1 MKVVVDLLTAR
12 TAAAQPGRP
21 QKTRVYPTEFWG
33 RMLCAFWL
41 WPAILPAQPADT
53 LTLAR
58 QAVELQQSGDYAG
71 AAEAY
76 RKLTALNPGDV
87 VAHVN
92 LGISLV
98 QLGRFDEAIAE
109 YQTADKLLPNDNR
122 IALNLALAYQK
133 SGRLLEA
140 TQRFEAL
147 HAAAPEDPRLTLLLA
162 DCLLQTGHDT
172 RVVDLL
178 QPLAPQRP
186 DDLGLAYMLG
196 MAFLHTGNLGQG
208 QAFLD
213 RILRNGDSV
222 EARFLMGTRMF
233 ESGDYPAA
241 VKQLAAAIELN
252 PRLPQLQSLYGRA
265 LLNTGDPDAAA
276 GAFRKELA
284 TNPNDFAANLG
295 LGQILAARKQ
305 LHDAIPPLRRALLL
319 RPQSTDAQ
327 SELALA
333 LVRSGEF
340 AEARPLAESAVNSVP
355 DSPEAHRTLSGVY
368 AGLHLAREA
377 SHELETAQSLEKSAR
392 ASAPGPKVDEI
403 APDFDLPNPVSGKKL
418 RLSSFRGKTPVVLV
432 FGSYSCPNF
441 RASAAALK
449 ELAKTY
455 ASKIPF
461 VLVYIR
467 EAHSSDNWESTRN
480 IRDGISIGPAATMT
494 DKENHAIMCSRE
506 LHLSFPAVVDG
517 MDGAVEGAYSAWP
530 SRAFV
535 VGADGRIQYS
545 TRLTELDFHIE
556 EMEAVLRKLTQPKLT
571 QPKPTQR

>member
-1 MKVVVDLLTAR
+1 MPLVFFVNGEKRLLRSRADHKQR
-12 TAAAQPGRP
+12 WSAPRIG
-21 QKTRVYPTEFWG
+21 
-33 RMLCAFWL
+33 LCLSLLFLATPL
-41 WPAILPAQPADT
+41 LPQPADSI
-53 LTLAR
+53 TLAR

-76 RKLTALNPGDV
+76 RKLTVLHPDDV

-98 QLGRFDEAIAE
+98 QLGRFEEAVAE
-109 YQTADKLLPNDNR
+109 YQAAEKLLPGDPR
-122 IALNLALAYQK
+122 IALNLALAFQK
-133 SGRLLEA
+133 SGRLPEA
-140 TQRFEAL
+140 AQRFEAL
-147 HAAAPEDPRLTLLLA
+147 HAVAPEDPKVTLLLA
-162 DCLLQTGHDT
+162 DCLLQTGHEPQ
-172 RVVDLL
+172 VIDLL

-196 MAFLHTGNLGQG
+196 MALLHTGNLGQG

-222 EARFLMGTRMF
+222 EARFLMGMRMF

-265 LLNTGDPDAAA
+265 LLNTGDPDGA
-276 GAFRKELA
+276 GEAFHKELA

-305 LHDAIPPLRRALLL
+305 FHDAVPLVQRALLL
-319 RPQSTDAQ
+319 RPQSAETQ
-327 SELALA
+327 IALA
-333 LVRSGEF
+333 VSLAGSGRF
-340 AEARPLAESAVNSVP
+340 GEAQTHAESAVQSLP
-355 DSPEAHRTLSGVY
+355 DSTEAHRTLSAVY
-368 AGLHLAREA
+368 TGLHLAAKASRE
-377 SHELETAQSLEKSAR
+377 LQTAQTIENAAK
-392 ASAPGPKVDEI
+392 ASVPGPKVNEI
-403 APDFDLPNPVSGKKL
+403 APDFELPNPVSGKKL
-418 RLSSFRGKTPVVLV
+418 RLSSFRSKTPVVLV

-441 RASAAALK
+441 RSAAARLK
-449 ELAKTY
+449 EMAKNY
-455 ASKIPF
+455 AAKIPF

-480 IRDGISIGPAATMT
+480 VRDGVSMGPSETMA
-494 DKENHAIMCSRE
+494 DKENHAMMCTRQ
-506 LHLSFPAVVDG
+506 LHLPFPAVVDG
-517 MDGAVEGAYSAWP
+517 MDDAVENAYSAWP

-545 TRLTELDFHIE
+545 TRLTELDFHAE
-556 EMEAVLRKLTQPKLT
+556 EMEAVLSKLTRPKLT
-571 QPKPTQR
+571 QR